1 MAGTGRITVVTGG
14 ASGIGKC
21 IALRLARDGASVAV
35 FDVDLAGAEDTSRQ
49 ITAGGGKSVAVQVD
63 VSDSAAVAAGMTRVH
78 EAFGPVAILVNN
90 AGTGELVPVAQMSEM
105 QWDRMLAVHLKG
117 MFLCA
122 RAAMGDMVQA
132 GWGRIV
138 NMASVAGMTG
148 SQGFAHYSAAKGGI
162 IAFTKSLAQELGP
175 MGITVNAIAPGLI
188 ETPAIRRCGLP
199 QSVID
204 GNIRTQAVKRL
215 GQPEDIAAACAF
227 LVSEEAG
234 FVTGQVLSP
243 NGGVHM

>member
-1 MAGTGRITVVTGG
+1 MAATGRITVVTGG

-21 IALRLARDGASVAV
+21 IALRLARGGARVAV
-35 FDVDLAGAEDTSRQ
+35 FDVDLAGAEDTVGQ
-49 ITAGGGKSVAVQVD
+49 IRAGGGESFAAEVD
-63 VSDSAAVAAGMTRVH
+63 VSDGAAVAAGMSRVR
-78 EAFGPVAILVNN
+78 EEFGPVAVLVNN
-90 AGTGELVPVAQMSEM
+90 AGMGELVPVAKMTEE

-148 SQGFAHYSAAKGGI
+148 SQGFAHYAAAKGGI

-175 MGITVNAIAPGLI
+175 RGVTVNAIAPGLI
-188 ETPAIRRCGLP
+188 ETAAIRRSGLP

-204 GNIRTQAVKRL
+204 GNLRAQAVKRL
-215 GQPEDIAAACAF
+215 GQPEDIAAACAY
-227 LVSEEAG
+227 LVSDEAG

>member
-78 EAFGPVAILVNN
+78 EEFGPVAILVNN

-122 RAAMGDMVQA
+122 RAAMGDMVQT